1 MLKMLLDPMGGIV
14 MTNDG
19 NAILREV
26 DVSHPAAK
34 NMIELSRAQDE
45 EVGDGTT
52 SVIILAG
59 ELLGVAEPLLEKKL
73 HPTLIVSGYM
83 KALED
88 AQTLLKELAYP
99 VDVDDPK
106 ALGEIVRGS
115 IDTKF
120 ASRFGS
126 LISDLAIQAVKTVCI
141 VKPDGRKEIDVKRFA
156 KVEKIQG
163 GELSDCKVL
172 DGVMFNKDITH
183 PRMRREI
190 KNPRVVLL
198 DCPLEY
204 KKGESQTNVEIT
216 KEADWEKLLQ
226 QEEEEMRR
234 VCDDILKVKP
244 DLVITEK
251 GVSDLAQHFLMKG
264 GCSVIRRI
272 RKTDNHRIARVT
284 GAHIC
289 NRTEEL
295 QESMVGTRCG
305 RFKVQKIGEEY
316 FTFLTECKDPKAC
329 SIILRGATRD
339 VLNEIERN
347 LQDAFGVARNIILE
361 PLLLPGGGA
370 VEMELAARLK
380 EKSKTIEGSRQYA
393 YKAVGEALEVI
404 PRSLAHNCGADVVR
418 AMTDLRARHATAGNA
433 AFGIDGK
440 TGKVA
445 DVKELSIFDT
455 FAVKVQTLRSWV
467 GTTRPS
473 GIPGTD
479 ENSPSAPSAAAWAA
493 GEEPK
498 RGAERFRALPAL
510 PLRRSTLGVT
520 RDCLGYHDKI
530 LRCAKAAKKHVLRKA
545 GDAERAE
552 SWFSKM
558 TDADFRPDLQAYNIL
573 MSAYAAGGD
582 MDGTDE
588 VLRSMQ
594 EVQCTPDAYTF
605 STAIQSCVPPGTI
618 SFNSAIATAVKAG
631 NADAA
636 TQLAEEMK
644 QSGKELRSAFGHRH
658 LYISWVLSALAK
670 ETERL
675 PSTALETVN
684 DICSTSS
691 ENVSCWKLSLH
702 WLEMVNLS
710 AIKGNMDEAEK
721 WIEVLKEI
729 GQPKRQCFCMAAS
742 PEGHR
747 CVFQVSQ
754 ITSIDANLQAWSRVQ
769 HVHEEQ
775 QCDSSKFARALEA
788 NQSINTGGLL
798 AARRASD
805 AFNITYTQDFSVATM
820 LDLAA
825 TLRQDG
831 AVRPMAP
838 VLCVKADMEQ
848 VREEIQF
855 SLRGCT
861 AGSAERLQG
870 ETPTHEA
877 RPDGIVAMIAL
888 RDALAASSGLLK
900 ERRFTLD
907 MMLQEEMLSPAPF
920 NCLMAGYGKV
930 LTSFEGNLEAAEGV
944 LMRMR
949 NCSVS
954 PNLESYNTLT
964 KVYAQEWLENMQ
976 QTSVS
981 PNQVTFSTIL
991 RSCEKDHSVAL
1002 AGHFLKKMQE
1012 MDVEP
1017 NRAIFN
1023 TLLNLYASARQL
1035 ALAEG
1040 IFKEMVRKAEMP
1052 DLLAFGALVKAAARI
1067 PDMQRSLLWMERAR
1081 NAALSPDARMFYSL
1095 LSSCAQVGDL
1105 PAIHQVLGNMKAQ
1118 GLPEDVVTCA
1128 AVVRA
1133 CGNAHD
1139 LKEAEKTL
1147 ERLETI
1153 KPNEYTVNAMMTA
1166 CASTKFPTKA
1176 EYWFSRLAR
1185 KGAHIEVVGF
1195 NSLMANWKEDS
1206 MRMQHWL
1213 MRMRS
1218 VDVSP
1223 DVITFNGLL
1232 NSAAIVCDAGFA
1244 KRLWS
1249 DMEEIGKP
1257 TLGSYRAFAKAL
1269 AREGHVQELAALLGR
1284 MEKSKFSSDVFCMRA
1299 LLTACAAAKSKEAAQ
1314 MAEELFRQHRA
1325 TFAKDSYARQALRLA
1340 TGNKYAKL
1348 AKEFKLEIK
1357 SEQDT
1362 TGPGLFLQDEKQSRS
1377 TVDFVLQN
1385 RTQHVSRGQAEETR
1399 RQMRSQ
1405 KVRFETVQKSTGPT
1419 EPSEVP
1425 EPEDSEDTSDASGSF
1440 VLTSSE
1446 KLGPNAVKHGPLL
1459 RTLSLESRDVRRRS
1473 SARSGGRVWAD
1484 NGDPFAWSLVNIISG
1499 AAERQGSLLWRYAAL
1514 WWRSSAAKDT
1524 TAEQSAAAV
1533 PRPRTGGTGA
1543 ESLGEGVSP
1552 SSLLLDEKGVESW
1565 DWDFDTDDDLAEDDS
1580 GEGKTEQSRGPECE
1594 KEANETR
1601 RLLQELGFVGELD
1614 SKDHCS
1620 WPGITCRDSCM
1631 VIRLHCDQCAGRLPQ
1646 HIDLQDLQ
1654 KVMLTSQNLSGNIE
1668 AFRNLQQLQD
1678 VYLGNTKVD
1687 GDIAVFSSTPLLH
1700 RLSMGNT
1707 HVGGR
1712 IDAFRATPF
1721 LAHVSL
1727 QNTEVSGDIDTFVST
1742 PKLIHL
1748 SLTQTRVTGR
1758 VETFRATPGLG
1769 HLHLEGTQ
1777 VTGDLQTFDA
1787 TPGLTELHLGS
1798 TGVRG
1803 KIEVL
1808 KSCGALQVLLL
1819 QRTKVWGNLGPFV
1832 QAFSFLNLRRLSLG
1846 STQVTGDLSTL
1857 VQLEILEEAD
1867 LSKTEVT
1874 GGLTE
1879 AWRGKLKHLHT
1890 LKLSHSAV
1898 HFAPREG
1905 QLTQLK
1911 EHWAREYQEK
1921 QILPNLVN
1929 LELSGCPVNSSMEAL
1944 LMPLAMSSLTV
1955 IKAASAGLFG
1965 EVPKLQGRVCTHYV
1979 SADKACYLQE
1989 VPFRL
1994 PFYHTLRILDFSE
2007 NLVTIA
2013 EPPFAVGSRV
2023 LLRGIHG
2030 LRLGRN
2036 FLAAAV
2042 GWQVMLDMRWS
2053 ELENQEGALELLTEG
2068 IMKCTESFDF
2078 RDDQAGFAC
2087 RELVEGT
2094 LQVTPSKFLPDR
2106 LCRCV
2111 PGWHGTG
2118 AACIRCPQGTF
2129 SEQMGQTACSTC
2141 PANSTSPVGSTKESD
2156 CQCSF
2161 GSLQANGRCGCD
2173 VHQALQGSSCVPCA
2187 RLHLQCNGTGHLAS
2201 EATPEVNYTRLEDHS
2216 EEAHRCLPP
2225 EAFRRCPGAATVAV
2239 HCGSGYDGTL
2249 CARCAEGFWATKGRC
2264 QPCAAASS
2272 ASIWSLAGLGIAA
2285 AFALAAFFGYRWI
2298 YGVPQPPGQSPPPPS
2313 AKSLL
2318 QKLISLQG
2326 PVLLQTAQLWGVLSH
2341 LGTRLGTSL
2350 GEGLVEVPY
2359 LEALQLTTTE
2369 LQNSLNLQCTFDP
2382 QTVRT
2387 LAALSSPLAPLLLL
2401 LCCPVLELYRPGFG
2415 VSMALKI
2422 LTVLFI
2428 GGASST
2434 AELLSCQYEDGD
2446 GERLEHWAFRK
2457 AFPEFRCSKQD
2468 GLAFWVDAVGY
2479 SSAVAY
2485 GVLVPL
2491 FLASLM
2497 VRQYFALQ
2505 KARLFISQAQV
2516 EPQRTSL
2523 QLQMLRLQQLP
2534 KEELP
2539 SRLMA
2544 AAAAH
2549 LAVHCRGKIHVQL
2562 LDGKVT
2568 LASTEVNEATEE
2580 IKFSA
2585 AKLIA
2590 DVETSKDLDM
2600 LRSRKI
2606 TEMLTERLVL
2616 QASSDRFLVGAQ
2628 PLLCKYTL
2636 CQDVW
2641 MEVAMKLFA
2650 VGLVSCVSMSD
2661 AWKWAIAFS
2670 LGMAVL
2676 IGVAQP
2682 YMQPQISQLQSL
2694 SCFCL
2699 ALASAAFVYDCAWL
2713 ARASLLAPILLL
2725 LWQVQHPDCIEALAK
2740 RLYQELQ
2747 SELPTL
2753 QRGEAHELHVQRV
2766 ALQIA
2771 AVKAQFLTFQLTL
2784 SSRQALTDLFHHP
2797 CGMLIWLER
2806 VSMSSGSSG
2815 NGCGYAKLMADNF
2828 EDPNIVTFSALINAF
2843 EEGQHWEK

>member
-1 MLKMLLDPMGGIV
+1 M
-14 MTNDG
+14 
-19 NAILREV
+19 
-26 DVSHPAAK
+26 
-34 NMIELSRAQDE
+34 
-45 EVGDGTT
+45 
-52 SVIILAG
+52 
-59 ELLGVAEPLLEKKL
+59 
-73 HPTLIVSGYM
+73 
-83 KALED
+83 
-88 AQTLLKELAYP
+88 
-99 VDVDDPK
+99 
-106 ALGEIVRGS
+106 
-115 IDTKF
+115 
-120 ASRFGS
+120 
-126 LISDLAIQAVKTVCI
+126 
-141 VKPDGRKEIDVKRFA
+141 
-156 KVEKIQG
+156 
-163 GELSDCKVL
+163 
-172 DGVMFNKDITH
+172 
-183 PRMRREI
+183 
-190 KNPRVVLL
+190 
-198 DCPLEY
+198 
-204 KKGESQTNVEIT
+204 
-216 KEADWEKLLQ
+216 
-226 QEEEEMRR
+226 
-234 VCDDILKVKP
+234 
-244 DLVITEK
+244 
-251 GVSDLAQHFLMKG
+251 
-264 GCSVIRRI
+264 
-272 RKTDNHRIARVT
+272 
-284 GAHIC
+284 
-289 NRTEEL
+289 
-295 QESMVGTRCG
+295 G
-305 RFKVQKIGEEY
+305 RFS
-316 FTFLTECKDPKAC
+316 FMALLFL
-329 SIILRGATRD
+329 L
-339 VLNEIERN
+339 
-347 LQDAFGVARNIILE
+347 
-361 PLLLPGGGA
+361 
-370 VEMELAARLK
+370 
-380 EKSKTIEGSRQYA
+380 
-393 YKAVGEALEVI
+393 
-404 PRSLAHNCGADVVR
+404 
-418 AMTDLRARHATAGNA
+418 
-433 AFGIDGK
+433 
-440 TGKVA
+440 
-445 DVKELSIFDT
+445 
-455 FAVKVQTLRSWV
+455 W
-467 GTTRPS
+467 
-473 GIPGTD
+473 
-479 ENSPSAPSAAAWAA
+479 
-493 GEEPK
+493 
-498 RGAERFRALPAL
+498 
-510 PLRRSTLGVT
+510 
-520 RDCLGYHDKI
+520 
-530 LRCAKAAKKHVLRKA
+530 CAKRVL
-545 GDAERAE
+545 
-552 SWFSKM
+552 
-558 TDADFRPDLQAYNIL
+558 
-573 MSAYAAGGD
+573 
-582 MDGTDE
+582 
-588 VLRSMQ
+588 
-594 EVQCTPDAYTF
+594 
-605 STAIQSCVPPGTI
+605 
-618 SFNSAIATAVKAG
+618 
-631 NADAA
+631 
-636 TQLAEEMK
+636 
-644 QSGKELRSAFGHRH
+644 
-658 LYISWVLSALAK
+658 
-670 ETERL
+670 
-675 PSTALETVN
+675 
-684 DICSTSS
+684 
-691 ENVSCWKLSLH
+691 
-702 WLEMVNLS
+702 
-710 AIKGNMDEAEK
+710 
-721 WIEVLKEI
+721 
-729 GQPKRQCFCMAAS
+729 
-742 PEGHR
+742 
-747 CVFQVSQ
+747 
-754 ITSIDANLQAWSRVQ
+754 
-769 HVHEEQ
+769 
-775 QCDSSKFARALEA
+775 
-788 NQSINTGGLL
+788 
-798 AARRASD
+798 
-805 AFNITYTQDFSVATM
+805 
-820 LDLAA
+820 
-825 TLRQDG
+825 
-831 AVRPMAP
+831 
-838 VLCVKADMEQ
+838 
-848 VREEIQF
+848 
-855 SLRGCT
+855 
-861 AGSAERLQG
+861 
-870 ETPTHEA
+870 
-877 RPDGIVAMIAL
+877 AL
-888 RDALAASSGLLK
+888 R
-900 ERRFTLD
+900 
-907 MMLQEEMLSPAPF
+907 
-920 NCLMAGYGKV
+920 
-930 LTSFEGNLEAAEGV
+930 
-944 LMRMR
+944 
-949 NCSVS
+949 
-954 PNLESYNTLT
+954 
-964 KVYAQEWLENMQ
+964 
-976 QTSVS
+976 
-981 PNQVTFSTIL
+981 
-991 RSCEKDHSVAL
+991 
-1002 AGHFLKKMQE
+1002 
-1012 MDVEP
+1012 
-1017 NRAIFN
+1017 
-1023 TLLNLYASARQL
+1023 
-1035 ALAEG
+1035 
-1040 IFKEMVRKAEMP
+1040 
-1052 DLLAFGALVKAAARI
+1052 
-1067 PDMQRSLLWMERAR
+1067 
-1081 NAALSPDARMFYSL
+1081 
-1095 LSSCAQVGDL
+1095 
-1105 PAIHQVLGNMKAQ
+1105 
-1118 GLPEDVVTCA
+1118 
-1128 AVVRA
+1128 
-1133 CGNAHD
+1133 
-1139 LKEAEKTL
+1139 
-1147 ERLETI
+1147 
-1153 KPNEYTVNAMMTA
+1153 
-1166 CASTKFPTKA
+1166 
-1176 EYWFSRLAR
+1176 
-1185 KGAHIEVVGF
+1185 
-1195 NSLMANWKEDS
+1195 
-1206 MRMQHWL
+1206 
-1213 MRMRS
+1213 
-1218 VDVSP
+1218 
-1223 DVITFNGLL
+1223 
-1232 NSAAIVCDAGFA
+1232 
-1244 KRLWS
+1244 
-1249 DMEEIGKP
+1249 
-1257 TLGSYRAFAKAL
+1257 
-1269 AREGHVQELAALLGR
+1269 
-1284 MEKSKFSSDVFCMRA
+1284 
-1299 LLTACAAAKSKEAAQ
+1299 
-1314 MAEELFRQHRA
+1314 
-1325 TFAKDSYARQALRLA
+1325 
-1340 TGNKYAKL
+1340 
-1348 AKEFKLEIK
+1348 
-1357 SEQDT
+1357 
-1362 TGPGLFLQDEKQSRS
+1362 
-1377 TVDFVLQN
+1377 
-1385 RTQHVSRGQAEETR
+1385 
-1399 RQMRSQ
+1399 
-1405 KVRFETVQKSTGPT
+1405 
-1419 EPSEVP
+1419 
-1425 EPEDSEDTSDASGSF
+1425 
-1440 VLTSSE
+1440 
-1446 KLGPNAVKHGPLL
+1446 
-1459 RTLSLESRDVRRRS
+1459 
-1473 SARSGGRVWAD
+1473 
-1484 NGDPFAWSLVNIISG
+1484 
-1499 AAERQGSLLWRYAAL
+1499 
-1514 WWRSSAAKDT
+1514 
-1524 TAEQSAAAV
+1524 
-1533 PRPRTGGTGA
+1533 
-1543 ESLGEGVSP
+1543 EGVSP

-2007 NLVTIA
+2007 SLVTIA

-2042 GWQVMLDMRWS
+2042 GWQVMLDMR
-2053 ELENQEGALELLTEG
+2053 
-2068 IMKCTESFDF
+2068 
-2078 RDDQAGFAC
+2078 
-2087 RELVEGT
+2087 
-2094 LQVTPSKFLPDR
+2094 PS
-2106 LCRCV
+2106 
-2111 PGWHGTG
+2111 G
-2118 AACIRCPQGTF
+2118 AALAPPPWRSTVAPAT
-2129 SEQMGQTACSTC
+2129 MGPFA
-2141 PANSTSPVGSTKESD
+2141 PGAPKA
-2156 CQCSF
+2156 F
-2161 GSLQANGRCGCD
+2161 GPPKAG
-2173 VHQALQGSSCVPCA
+2173 
-2187 RLHLQCNGTGHLAS
+2187 AS
-2201 EATPEVNYTRLEDHS
+2201 RLEGVLTHDT
-2216 EEAHRCLPP
+2216 R
-2225 EAFRRCPGAATVAV
+2225 
-2239 HCGSGYDGTL
+2239 
-2249 CARCAEGFWATKGRC
+2249 
-2264 QPCAAASS
+2264 PCAAASS

-2326 PVLLQTAQLWGVLSH
+2326 PVLLQTAQLW
-2341 LGTRLGTSL
+2341 
-2350 GEGLVEVPY
+2350 
-2359 LEALQLTTTE
+2359 ALQLTTTE

-2740 RLYQELQ
+2740 RLYQDEQTRDDLQ
-2747 SELPTL
+2747 
-2753 QRGEAHELHVQRV
+2753 LHSRAASV
-2766 ALQIA
+2766 A
-2771 AVKAQFLTFQLTL
+2771 AV
-2784 SSRQALTDLFHHP
+2784 
-2797 CGMLIWLER
+2797 
-2806 VSMSSGSSG
+2806 
-2815 NGCGYAKLMADNF
+2815 
-2828 EDPNIVTFSALINAF
+2828 
-2843 EEGQHWEK
+2843 EKGLRE

>member
-1 MLKMLLDPMGGIV
+1 M
-14 MTNDG
+14 
-19 NAILREV
+19 
-26 DVSHPAAK
+26 
-34 NMIELSRAQDE
+34 
-45 EVGDGTT
+45 
-52 SVIILAG
+52 
-59 ELLGVAEPLLEKKL
+59 
-73 HPTLIVSGYM
+73 
-83 KALED
+83 
-88 AQTLLKELAYP
+88 
-99 VDVDDPK
+99 
-106 ALGEIVRGS
+106 
-115 IDTKF
+115 
-120 ASRFGS
+120 
-126 LISDLAIQAVKTVCI
+126 
-141 VKPDGRKEIDVKRFA
+141 
-156 KVEKIQG
+156 
-163 GELSDCKVL
+163 
-172 DGVMFNKDITH
+172 
-183 PRMRREI
+183 
-190 KNPRVVLL
+190 
-198 DCPLEY
+198 
-204 KKGESQTNVEIT
+204 
-216 KEADWEKLLQ
+216 
-226 QEEEEMRR
+226 
-234 VCDDILKVKP
+234 
-244 DLVITEK
+244 
-251 GVSDLAQHFLMKG
+251 
-264 GCSVIRRI
+264 
-272 RKTDNHRIARVT
+272 
-284 GAHIC
+284 
-289 NRTEEL
+289 
-295 QESMVGTRCG
+295 G
-305 RFKVQKIGEEY
+305 RFS
-316 FTFLTECKDPKAC
+316 FMALLFL
-329 SIILRGATRD
+329 L
-339 VLNEIERN
+339 
-347 LQDAFGVARNIILE
+347 
-361 PLLLPGGGA
+361 
-370 VEMELAARLK
+370 
-380 EKSKTIEGSRQYA
+380 
-393 YKAVGEALEVI
+393 
-404 PRSLAHNCGADVVR
+404 
-418 AMTDLRARHATAGNA
+418 
-433 AFGIDGK
+433 
-440 TGKVA
+440 
-445 DVKELSIFDT
+445 
-455 FAVKVQTLRSWV
+455 W
-467 GTTRPS
+467 
-473 GIPGTD
+473 
-479 ENSPSAPSAAAWAA
+479 
-493 GEEPK
+493 
-498 RGAERFRALPAL
+498 
-510 PLRRSTLGVT
+510 
-520 RDCLGYHDKI
+520 
-530 LRCAKAAKKHVLRKA
+530 CAKRVL
-545 GDAERAE
+545 
-552 SWFSKM
+552 
-558 TDADFRPDLQAYNIL
+558 
-573 MSAYAAGGD
+573 
-582 MDGTDE
+582 
-588 VLRSMQ
+588 
-594 EVQCTPDAYTF
+594 
-605 STAIQSCVPPGTI
+605 
-618 SFNSAIATAVKAG
+618 
-631 NADAA
+631 
-636 TQLAEEMK
+636 
-644 QSGKELRSAFGHRH
+644 
-658 LYISWVLSALAK
+658 
-670 ETERL
+670 
-675 PSTALETVN
+675 
-684 DICSTSS
+684 
-691 ENVSCWKLSLH
+691 
-702 WLEMVNLS
+702 
-710 AIKGNMDEAEK
+710 
-721 WIEVLKEI
+721 
-729 GQPKRQCFCMAAS
+729 
-742 PEGHR
+742 
-747 CVFQVSQ
+747 
-754 ITSIDANLQAWSRVQ
+754 
-769 HVHEEQ
+769 
-775 QCDSSKFARALEA
+775 
-788 NQSINTGGLL
+788 
-798 AARRASD
+798 
-805 AFNITYTQDFSVATM
+805 
-820 LDLAA
+820 
-825 TLRQDG
+825 
-831 AVRPMAP
+831 
-838 VLCVKADMEQ
+838 
-848 VREEIQF
+848 
-855 SLRGCT
+855 
-861 AGSAERLQG
+861 
-870 ETPTHEA
+870 
-877 RPDGIVAMIAL
+877 AL
-888 RDALAASSGLLK
+888 R
-900 ERRFTLD
+900 
-907 MMLQEEMLSPAPF
+907 
-920 NCLMAGYGKV
+920 
-930 LTSFEGNLEAAEGV
+930 
-944 LMRMR
+944 
-949 NCSVS
+949 
-954 PNLESYNTLT
+954 
-964 KVYAQEWLENMQ
+964 
-976 QTSVS
+976 
-981 PNQVTFSTIL
+981 
-991 RSCEKDHSVAL
+991 
-1002 AGHFLKKMQE
+1002 
-1012 MDVEP
+1012 
-1017 NRAIFN
+1017 
-1023 TLLNLYASARQL
+1023 
-1035 ALAEG
+1035 
-1040 IFKEMVRKAEMP
+1040 
-1052 DLLAFGALVKAAARI
+1052 
-1067 PDMQRSLLWMERAR
+1067 
-1081 NAALSPDARMFYSL
+1081 
-1095 LSSCAQVGDL
+1095 
-1105 PAIHQVLGNMKAQ
+1105 
-1118 GLPEDVVTCA
+1118 
-1128 AVVRA
+1128 
-1133 CGNAHD
+1133 
-1139 LKEAEKTL
+1139 
-1147 ERLETI
+1147 
-1153 KPNEYTVNAMMTA
+1153 
-1166 CASTKFPTKA
+1166 
-1176 EYWFSRLAR
+1176 
-1185 KGAHIEVVGF
+1185 
-1195 NSLMANWKEDS
+1195 
-1206 MRMQHWL
+1206 
-1213 MRMRS
+1213 
-1218 VDVSP
+1218 
-1223 DVITFNGLL
+1223 
-1232 NSAAIVCDAGFA
+1232 
-1244 KRLWS
+1244 
-1249 DMEEIGKP
+1249 
-1257 TLGSYRAFAKAL
+1257 
-1269 AREGHVQELAALLGR
+1269 
-1284 MEKSKFSSDVFCMRA
+1284 
-1299 LLTACAAAKSKEAAQ
+1299 
-1314 MAEELFRQHRA
+1314 
-1325 TFAKDSYARQALRLA
+1325 
-1340 TGNKYAKL
+1340 
-1348 AKEFKLEIK
+1348 
-1357 SEQDT
+1357 
-1362 TGPGLFLQDEKQSRS
+1362 
-1377 TVDFVLQN
+1377 
-1385 RTQHVSRGQAEETR
+1385 
-1399 RQMRSQ
+1399 
-1405 KVRFETVQKSTGPT
+1405 
-1419 EPSEVP
+1419 
-1425 EPEDSEDTSDASGSF
+1425 
-1440 VLTSSE
+1440 
-1446 KLGPNAVKHGPLL
+1446 
-1459 RTLSLESRDVRRRS
+1459 
-1473 SARSGGRVWAD
+1473 
-1484 NGDPFAWSLVNIISG
+1484 
-1499 AAERQGSLLWRYAAL
+1499 
-1514 WWRSSAAKDT
+1514 
-1524 TAEQSAAAV
+1524 
-1533 PRPRTGGTGA
+1533 
-1543 ESLGEGVSP
+1543 EGVSP

-2007 NLVTIA
+2007 SLVTIA

-2326 PVLLQTAQLWGVLSH
+2326 PVLLQTAQLW
-2341 LGTRLGTSL
+2341 
-2350 GEGLVEVPY
+2350 
-2359 LEALQLTTTE
+2359 ALQLTTTE

-2740 RLYQELQ
+2740 RLYQDEQTRDDLQ
-2747 SELPTL
+2747 
-2753 QRGEAHELHVQRV
+2753 LHSRAASV
-2766 ALQIA
+2766 A
-2771 AVKAQFLTFQLTL
+2771 AV
-2784 SSRQALTDLFHHP
+2784 
-2797 CGMLIWLER
+2797 
-2806 VSMSSGSSG
+2806 
-2815 NGCGYAKLMADNF
+2815 
-2828 EDPNIVTFSALINAF
+2828 
-2843 EEGQHWEK
+2843 EKGLRE